1 MGILG
6 KRWKDPS
13 DSEYSP
19 LNPSDDRF
27 TRGAEEG
34 AVKRRGF
41 LAFLAVIP
49 FVGKLAKPRPTGV
62 SVTMVGGGGG
72 GGSGRPNSLSR
83 DGGDGASGRIIIT
96 TWP

>member
-27 TRGAEEG
+27 TRGAEE
-34 AVKRRGF
+34 ARLTQVARARGILES
-41 LAFLAVIP
+41 LAPEMENLIR
-49 FVGKLAKPRPTGV
+49 LGV
-62 SVTMVGGGGG
+62 SVTTLEGWK
-72 GGSGRPNSLSR
+72 R
-83 DGGDGASGRIIIT
+83 ASERYTSFLDKLAQMIGHD
-96 TWP
+96 